1 MNKLIRRL
9 EITMQKAQAVA
20 GITRQRHVRILP
32 KVPVISKMTAPPTQ
46 LPIDFYSPAWFNSL
60 PPGQKDKVAD
70 SKTVALLP
78 NAAESF
84 LPIPHPSEL
93 LSGAKFNKKYYE
105 KLIKPYQLL
114 VAAESDDENLER
126 RGDVDVRQEIIDEEG
141 EGIDLDMPSD
151 WEDADDNEYYQEGEF
166 GDLYDDE
173 EEGETRKWVVS
184 DSEGSDDDDSDYSG
198 KGKARQEVQS
208 DDGEEEVDEDWE
220 GDKIMLK
227 SKEKKKDKGDDDME
241 KGKGPEKKKRD
252 WTVLLGG
259 TWDSM

>member
-1 MNKLIRRL
+1 MTNLGFLQLCKARCDFLASQKNVPKRYIKLIAKPSAHSDNEAHPNRKRVYVIGTLPFLSRNMNKLIRRL

-151 WEDADDNEYYQEGEF
+151 
-166 GDLYDDE
+166 
-173 EEGETRKWVVS
+173 
-184 DSEGSDDDDSDYSG
+184 
-198 KGKARQEVQS
+198 
-208 DDGEEEVDEDWE
+208 
-220 GDKIMLK
+220 
-227 SKEKKKDKGDDDME
+227 
-241 KGKGPEKKKRD
+241 
-252 WTVLLGG
+252 
-259 TWDSM
+259 